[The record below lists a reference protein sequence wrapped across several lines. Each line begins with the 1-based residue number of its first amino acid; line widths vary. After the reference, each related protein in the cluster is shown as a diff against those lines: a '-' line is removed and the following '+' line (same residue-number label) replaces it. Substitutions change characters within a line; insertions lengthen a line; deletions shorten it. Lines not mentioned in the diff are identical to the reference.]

1 MMAAGRRHGRRGQQ
15 AGKARPVLALLTL
28 ALAAA
33 LLCLFVPAPLG
44 AAASGLEEEE
54 QACDNAELHQQVKED
69 AAPPNK
75 QQQGQRVVDVGAR
88 PRTPKLGEVM
98 DNLKSKVTPQAAGA
112 WAQWAAPVTEWVRRL
127 GEGPKVEELVRY
139 GGKALQPGEALAE
152 RCKSRRKAAGG
163 GGGGGP
169 GGGAEEGAG
178 LDACA
183 LLDVSWSLG
192 RQLAGATTQASAK
205 AGAWLAQEVPRV
217 PIPLHLVWVDLDV
230 EVSPVTSPDVGALIL
245 HQRPFWVVSL
255 ADALSE
261 RLARALHAVPFF
273 DLVINARYDLFYW
286 PDPACP
292 LVHSPDGIVTRAPLT
307 PDGYCAV
314 RPCAQQSSIRG
325 QNSHAD
331 INDGAY
337 YCECDLPRKRCRLR
351 AEPLRDFQ
359 LLVDEPLASKAFDAQ
374 CATSVAYA
382 RPPSGLAA
390 LLPPPLAWLATEDLL
405 PRYLANLLLGFLLLY
420 LAEPLSE
427 SRLFH
432 LVVGA
437 ALGLGS
443 GLVLAALLLNHLLRT
458 FKRLQ
463 PFSGLATLLSSAA
476 TVLLFQRFGRE
487 SPFLLARQLLQTL
500 WADTKVRRT
509 EDLRSTFIK
518 HDIDQ
523 PHTKQTSHQPPP
535 RPSTPPPKIPQQG
548 QYLVLGSAALG
559 VALTLGFGWFTESE
573 EEARAKPGW
582 LRVHFNG
589 QANLRKGLRLW
600 GLYALLHSC
609 PNPDYGGLVVLLFL
623 AWDNLAYAGRRLHMF
638 LHRSPDTTKY
648 LAQPH
653 VAVVGDDVTKREL
666 ERLRKHVQ
674 ENPQAAQRVQRG
686 ADALARFKAGGPDA
700 VRDWGDGEED
710 GGGRGWCVVQ

>member
-1 MMAAGRRHGRRGQQ
+1 MAAGRRHGRRRQQ
-15 AGKARPVLALLTL
+15 AGKARPVLALLAL

-33 LLCLFVPAPLG
+33 LLCLFVPGPLG
-44 AAASGLEEEE
+44 AAASGLEE
-54 QACDNAELHQQVKED
+54 QACDNAELHHQVKED
-69 AAPPNK
+69 AAPPKK

-88 PRTPKLGEVM
+88 PRTPKLGEVV

-112 WAQWAAPVTEWVRRL
+112 WAQWAAPVAEWVRRL
-127 GEGPKVEELVRY
+127 GVGPKVEELVRY

-152 RCKSRRKAAGG
+152 RCKSRRKTAGG
-163 GGGGGP
+163 GGGGG
-169 GGGAEEGAG
+169 GGVAEEGAG

-230 EVSPVTSPDVGALIL
+230 EVSPVISPDVGALIL

-325 QNSHAD
+325 QNSHAE

-382 RPPSGLAA
+382 RPPSWLAA

-405 PRYLANLLLGFLLLY
+405 PRYLANLLLGLLLLY

-476 TVLLFQRFGRE
+476 TILLFQRFGRE

-500 WADTKVRRT
+500 WADTNVRKK
-509 EDLRSTFIK
+509 DDSRSTFIN

-523 PHTKQTSHQPPP
+523 PHTNTNHQPTHQQPPSPFHISQNPTGAVP
-535 RPSTPPPKIPQQG
+535 RPGLRGARLGAHARARVVHRVGGGVAGQAGVAPRPLQRAGQPPQGPPALGPVRAPALVPQPGLWRARRPPLPRVGQFGLRGPPPPHVPAPEPRHHQVPG
-548 QYLVLGSAALG
+548 AAARRG
-559 VALTLGFGWFTESE
+559 RRGRRH
-573 EEARAKPGW
+573 EARAG
-582 LRVHFNG
+582 
-589 QANLRKGLRLW
+589 
-600 GLYALLHSC
+600 
-609 PNPDYGGLVVLLFL
+609 
-623 AWDNLAYAGRRLHMF
+623 
-638 LHRSPDTTKY
+638 
-648 LAQPH
+648 
-653 VAVVGDDVTKREL
+653 
-666 ERLRKHVQ
+666 
-674 ENPQAAQRVQRG
+674 AAS
-686 ADALARFKAGGPDA
+686 
-700 VRDWGDGEED
+700 
-710 GGGRGWCVVQ
+710 

>member
-1 MMAAGRRHGRRGQQ
+1 MAARRRHGRR
-15 AGKARPVLALLTL
+15 PVLGLLAL

-33 LLCLFVPAPLG
+33 LLCLLLPNVVPAPLG
-44 AAASGLEEEE
+44 VAALDSSSEAEE
-54 QACDNAELHQQVKED
+54 QACDNAELPTDGQGHHPP
-69 AAPPNK
+69 APK
-75 QQQGQRVVDVGAR
+75 QQKQTQQQRVVDVGAR
-88 PRTPKLGEVM
+88 PRTPKLGEVV
-98 DNLKSKVTPQAAGA
+98 DNLKSKVPPQAAGA
-112 WAQWAAPVTEWVRRL
+112 WAQWAAPVAEWARRL
-127 GEGPKVEELVRY
+127 GVGPKVEEMVRY
-139 GGKALQPGEALAE
+139 GGRALQPGEALAE
-152 RCKSRRKAAGG
+152 RCKKRRSTTTGADADAA
-163 GGGGGP
+163 
-169 GGGAEEGAG
+169 AAG

-230 EVSPVTSPDVGALIL
+230 EVSPVTSQDVGALIL
-245 HQRPFWVVSL
+245 HQRPFWVVAL

-273 DLVINARYDLFYW
+273 DLLINARYDLFYW

-325 QNSHAD
+325 QNSYAD

-382 RPPSGLAA
+382 RPPTWASA
-390 LLPPPLAWLATEDLL
+390 LLPPPLKWLGTEDLL
-405 PRYLANLLLGFLLLY
+405 PRYLANLLVGLLLLY

-427 SRLFH
+427 SRAFH
-432 LVVGA
+432 LCVGA

-476 TVLLFQRFGRE
+476 TILLFQRFGRE
-487 SPFLLARQLLQTL
+487 SPFLLAQQLLQTL
-500 WADTKVRRT
+500 WADTKVMNACTKAAPMDRDAQSSRHPLPPLDQRINHTTPRQQTGAVPRPGVRGARRRAHARAR
-509 EDLRSTFIK
+509 LVHRVGGGGAR
-518 HDIDQ
+518 Q
-523 PHTKQTSHQPPP
+523 ARVAPRPLQRAGQPPQGAPALGSVHAAALLPQPGLWRARRPPLP
-535 RPSTPPPKIPQQG
+535 RVGQPRLRGPPP
-548 QYLVLGSAALG
+548 
-559 VALTLGFGWFTESE
+559 
-573 EEARAKPGW
+573 
-582 LRVHFNG
+582 
-589 QANLRKGLRLW
+589 
-600 GLYALLHSC
+600 
-609 PNPDYGGLVVLLFL
+609 
-623 AWDNLAYAGRRLHMF
+623 
-638 LHRSPDTTKY
+638 
-648 LAQPH
+648 PH
-653 VAVVGDDVTKREL
+653 VFAPEPRHHQVPR
-666 ERLRKHVQ
+666 
-674 ENPQAAQRVQRG
+674 AG
-686 ADALARFKAGGPDA
+686 APRAR
-700 VRDWGDGEED
+700 
-710 GGGRGWCVVQ
+710 GGRGRQQRLHGAGAGAAPEACAGEPAGDPARAAGRGRPGAV